1 MTYSDLAGCYPI
13 KSARG
18 NQYILIC
25 YDYDSNTIS
34 AEALPTISYACIN
47 KGFQKLLDTI
57 TTSGH
62 NPKHHIIDNEAFDIL
77 KKTLLK
83 RKISNQLVL
92 PYIHLCN
99 AAERAIQNFK
109 YQFIA
114 SLCSNDPKYLSQE
127 WDRLLSKAPM
137 NLNLLRTSGTNPKIS
152 AYATIFGIHDFNRC
166 PLAPSSTKV
175 IVHEKTDNRRS

>member
-57 TTSGH
+57 TTDGH
-62 NPKHHIIDNEAFDIL
+62 NTKHHIIDNEAFDIL

-92 PYIHLCN
+92 PYIHLRN
-99 AAERAIQNFK
+99 ATERSIQNFK
-109 YQFIA
+109 YHFIA
-114 SLCSNDPKYLSQE
+114 GLCSTDPRHLAQE
-127 WDRLLSKAPM
+127 GDCLLPQATTT
-137 NLNLLRTSGTNPKIS
+137 LNIL
-152 AYATIFGIHDFNRC
+152 
-166 PLAPSSTKV
+166 
-175 IVHEKTDNRRS
+175 